1 MTATFQL
8 IRASL
13 STNTNFPILENIN
26 NVSQDVIEILPVQQA
41 NDRLTGLHYSEDMLL
56 GQTNDPIQ
64 YVPVMPEET
73 LCFGLGSPAW

>member
-1 MTATFQL
+1 MTAFVEL

-26 NVSQDVIEILPVQQA
+26 NVSQSVIEILPVQQA
-41 NDRLTGLHYSEDMLL
+41 NDRLTGRHYSEDMLL